1 MATTAGRLSEQE
13 YRPDVLSGTPRA
25 HVIDRWIYVF
35 MAALFNVIVLTGF
48 VPDSLRRI
56 ASVKAGQRPPFPL
69 VAHVHAVLM
78 GSFLLLLL
86 AQTALVATGRS
97 HLHQRLGQMAMLLAP
112 ALVIAGVILAP
123 TNYHAAWNAAQSSS
137 PVLRGAMAARFP
149 GLDNILLGQIRIG
162 ILFSLF
168 LAIGIRARG
177 RDPGF
182 HKRMMI
188 LATATTLT
196 VAIDR
201 ITWLPTTFPGSPLAS
216 DLYILFAVAPLV
228 TWDVFRKRSVHRAY
242 WVWFPIYL
250 AASVVVNM
258 LWDTPWWHATARQI
272 MHV

>member
-1 MATTAGRLSEQE
+1 MGTTAGRLSEQE
-13 YRPDVLSGTPRA
+13 DRPDVLSGTPRA
-25 HVIDRWIYVF
+25 HVVDRWIYVF
-35 MAALFNVIVLTGF
+35 MAALFILIVLTGF

-56 ASVKAGQRPPFPL
+56 AAVKAGQRPPFPL

-97 HLHQRLGQMAMLLAP
+97 HLHQRLGQIAVLLAP
-112 ALVIAGVILAP
+112 ALVVAGVILAP
-123 TNYHAAWNAAQSSS
+123 TNYHAAWHAAQSSS
-137 PVLRGAMAARFP
+137 PGLRDAMAARLP

-177 RDPGF
+177 RDPAF

-201 ITWLPTTFPGSPLAS
+201 IRWLPTTFPGSPLSS
-216 DLYILFAVAPLV
+216 DLYTLIALAPLV
-228 TWDVFRKRSVHRAY
+228 AWDVFRNRSVHRAY
-242 WVWFPIYL
+242 CIWFPIYL
-250 AASVVVNM
+250 AASVVVNL